1 MEPRRADEVS
11 INTRC
16 MVTQLDR
23 HFSFSRAMAPDTTAL
38 ISIAPLLKQ
47 FDARVSTAKPSADE
61 IALAL
66 SHIFTNKLSPVQTA
80 ALLTFLHATGR
91 DREGDV
97 IAKCAER
104 MREAAA
110 QVEKKALKQIVRE
123 RGRKEGSYRG
133 GLVGRDTFARIDGH

>member
-1 MEPRRADEVS
+1 
-11 INTRC
+11 
-16 MVTQLDR
+16 
-23 HFSFSRAMAPDTTAL
+23 MATDKPPH

-47 FDARVSTAKPSADE
+47 FNSRSSNAKPTADE

-66 SHIFTNKLSPVQTA
+66 SHIFTDRLSPVQTA
-80 ALLTFLHATGR
+80 ALLTFLHASGR
-91 DREGDV
+91 DREADV

-110 QVEKKALKQIVRE
+110 QVDKKALKEIVRE

-133 GLVGRDTFARIDGH
+133 GLVG

>member
-1 MEPRRADEVS
+1 MLIAFSYSNRSDDHSFRR
-11 INTRC
+11 NT
-16 MVTQLDR
+16 L
-23 HFSFSRAMAPDTTAL
+23 SFLRAMATETPPH

-47 FDARVSTAKPSADE
+47 FDSRSSKYKPSADE

-66 SHIFTNKLSPVQTA
+66 SHIFTNRLSPVQTA

-110 QVEKKALKQIVRE
+110 QVDKKALKEIVRE
-123 RGRKEGSYRG
+123 RGKKEGSYRG
-133 GLVGRDTFARIDGH
+133 GLVG

>member
-1 MEPRRADEVS
+1 
-11 INTRC
+11 
-16 MVTQLDR
+16 
-23 HFSFSRAMAPDTTAL
+23 MAPDTAPH

-47 FDARVSTAKPSADE
+47 FDSRSSRAKPSADE

-66 SHIFTNKLSPVQTA
+66 SHIFTNRLSPIHTA
-80 ALLTFLHATGR
+80 SLLTFLHATGR

-110 QVEKKALKQIVRE
+110 QVDKKALKEVVRE

-133 GLVGRDTFARIDGH
+133 GLVG

>member
-1 MEPRRADEVS
+1 MATEP
-11 INTRC
+11 TP
-16 MVTQLDR
+16 
-23 HFSFSRAMAPDTTAL
+23 H

-47 FDARVSTAKPSADE
+47 FGSRSSRSNPSADE

-66 SHIFTNKLSPVQTA
+66 SHIFTNRLSPVQTA

-110 QVEKKALKQIVRE
+110 QVDRKALRDIVRE
-123 RGRKEGSYRG
+123 RGRKEGSYKG
-133 GLVGRDTFARIDGH
+133 GLVGEANHYAPTRAHQLL